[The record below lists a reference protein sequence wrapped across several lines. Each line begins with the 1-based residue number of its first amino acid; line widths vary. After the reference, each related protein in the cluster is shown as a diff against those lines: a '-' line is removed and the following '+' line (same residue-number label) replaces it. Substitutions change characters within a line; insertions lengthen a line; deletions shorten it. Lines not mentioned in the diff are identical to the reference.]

1 MIFGRRL
8 SDTIFA
14 LFDEKL
20 ICVYVKMYMCIVL
33 GGSFVC
39 CIYSPIYYLYFY
51 YRICVKRK
59 KLFNCH
65 SSFPSRRLFFDGQAK
80 IIFEFLSN
88 SYCKRV

>member
-1 MIFGRRL
+1 M
-8 SDTIFA
+8 
-14 LFDEKL
+14 
-20 ICVYVKMYMCIVL
+20 YVCIVL

-88 SYCKRV
+88 SYCKRVWPGTELLIYVVCFQAMPFRDK